1 MSKQPPSKGDF
12 YDYSMVGF
20 SVNEEGVCY
29 CESSGIVM
37 LDDTWRFFEYIIPYE
52 EVEGGLCFMNNKL
65 VYQNNNPLVEANN
78 GRTEQERIEICAR
91 KCQLY
96 TRNGDAKGFSY
107 LSSTAT
113 CYCEML
119 DSNCVVQDSN
129 FKRFDFTLFN
139 IFKHTE
145 DAECRCGRDGGSE
158 CFNTLGLQV

>member
-37 LDDTWRFFEYIIPYE
+37 LDDTWRFLSTSSRTKRLRE
-52 EVEGGLCFMNNKL
+52 EGAFTNNKL

-91 KCQLY
+91 KMPIVHEKWRC
-96 TRNGDAKGFSY
+96 KGVF
-107 LSSTAT
+107 
-113 CYCEML
+113 
-119 DSNCVVQDSN
+119 
-129 FKRFDFTLFN
+129 
-139 IFKHTE
+139 
-145 DAECRCGRDGGSE
+145 
-158 CFNTLGLQV
+158 